1 MNNSASPKAHR
12 QVSSIAVWSW
22 ILYDFASTIFSVSI
36 LSYFFPLWLGDE
48 LGAGASLFNYI
59 TAASMVLVALT
70 APAFGAVA
78 DLRQRRRIYLVV
90 FTILAVVCTTGLS
103 FSGTVIAAAALFIA
117 GNFTYQSAQVFYNA
131 LLPNVSPERGMGRVS
146 GYGVAAG
153 YVGTIFAL
161 LLITPFVT
169 NPTEIQSLLGPLG
182 GWIQTTGTLNSN
194 AFLPTAM
201 LYLLFSLPSFFFV
214 SDRWIHA
221 PLPVSLQATYRGV
234 LSTIRNARNYAGM
247 GAFLLGTIL
256 YTDAANTAVVNM
268 SLYGREVFGM
278 EQGEIR
284 NLLLF
289 STVFAAVGAVG
300 FGFVTDR
307 LGPKHTLV
315 MVLITWL
322 GAILLAAV
330 AATPWMLL
338 LAGPVVG
345 IALGATWVVSRV
357 MLVALSPA
365 EKLGEFF
372 GFYALAGRLSAVTG
386 PLITAILLT
395 VFDGLGSTGYR
406 LAVAFL
412 ALIVILALIL
422 LLRIPDVRPERV
434 IEEFSKG
441 SYT

>member
-1 MNNSASPKAHR
+1 MNSSATPKSPQHAP
-12 QVSSIAVWSW
+12 SIAVWSW

-48 LGAGASLFNYI
+48 LGAGANLFNYI

-78 DLRQRRRIYLVV
+78 DLRQRRRIYLIV
-90 FTILAVVCTTGLS
+90 FTILAIVSTAGLS
-103 FSGTVIAAAALFIA
+103 FSGTVVAAAALFIA
-117 GNFTYQSAQVFYNA
+117 ANFAYQSAQVFYNA
-131 LLPNVSPERGMGRVS
+131 LLPSVSPERGTGRVS

-169 NPTEIQSLLGPLG
+169 SPNEIQSLLGTLG
-182 GWIQTTGTLNSN
+182 GWIRTTSALNSN
-194 AFLPTAM
+194 AFLPTAA

-214 SDRWIHA
+214 SDQRIHA
-221 PLPVSLQATYRGV
+221 PLPLSLEAIYRGV
-234 LSTIRNARNYAGM
+234 LSTISNARTYPGL
-247 GAFLLGTIL
+247 GPFLLSTIL
-256 YTDAANTAVVNM
+256 YTDAASTTVVNM
-268 SLYGREVFGM
+268 SLYGREVFAM
-278 EQGEIR
+278 EQSEIR

-289 STVFAAVGAVG
+289 STVFAAVGATG
-300 FGFVTDR
+300 FGFITDH
-307 LGPKHTLV
+307 LGPKRTLFII
-315 MVLITWL
+315 LITWL
-322 GAILLAAV
+322 AAILLAAV

-345 IALGATWVVSRV
+345 IALGATWTVSRA

-395 VFDGLGSTGYR
+395 IFEDLGSTGYR
-406 LAVAFL
+406 LAVAAL
-412 ALIVILALIL
+412 ALMVVLALIL
-422 LLRIPDVRPERV
+422 LLRVPDVRP
-434 IEEFSKG
+434 
-441 SYT
+441 

>member
-1 MNNSASPKAHR
+1 MNSSATPKSPQHAP
-12 QVSSIAVWSW
+12 SIAVWSW

-48 LGAGASLFNYI
+48 LGAGANLFNYI

-78 DLRQRRRIYLVV
+78 DLRQRRRIYLIV
-90 FTILAVVCTTGLS
+90 FTILAVVSTAGLG
-103 FSGTVIAAAALFIA
+103 FSGTVVAAAALFIA
-117 GNFTYQSAQVFYNA
+117 ANFAYQSAQVFYNA
-131 LLPNVSPERGMGRVS
+131 LLPSVSPERGTGRVS

-169 NPTEIQSLLGPLG
+169 SPNEIQSLLGTLG
-182 GWIQTTGTLNSN
+182 GWIRTTSALNSN
-194 AFLPTAM
+194 AFLPTAA

-214 SDRWIHA
+214 SDQRIHA
-221 PLPVSLQATYRGV
+221 PLPLSLEAIYRGV
-234 LSTIRNARNYAGM
+234 HSTISNARTYPGL
-247 GAFLLGTIL
+247 GPFLLSMIL
-256 YTDAANTAVVNM
+256 YTDAASTTVVNM
-268 SLYGREVFGM
+268 SLYGREVFAM
-278 EQGEIR
+278 EQSEIR

-289 STVFAAVGAVG
+289 STVFAAVGATG
-300 FGFVTDR
+300 FGFITDH
-307 LGPKHTLV
+307 LGPKRTLFII
-315 MVLITWL
+315 LITWL
-322 GAILLAAV
+322 AAILLAAV

-345 IALGATWVVSRV
+345 IALGATWTVSRA

-395 VFDGLGSTGYR
+395 IFEGLGSTGYR
-406 LAVAFL
+406 LAVAAL
-412 ALIVILALIL
+412 ALMVVSALIL
-422 LLRIPDVRPERV
+422 LLRVPDVRP
-434 IEEFSKG
+434 
-441 SYT
+441 

>member
-1 MNNSASPKAHR
+1 MNNSASPKSPQ
-12 QVSSIAVWSW
+12 QVSSVAVWAW

-48 LGAGASLFNYI
+48 LGAGAGLFNYI
-59 TAASMVLVALT
+59 IAASMILVALT
-70 APAFGAVA
+70 APVFGAVA
-78 DLRQRRRIYLVV
+78 DLRQRRRIYLIA
-90 FTILAVVCTTGLS
+90 FTLLTVICTTGLS

-117 GNFTYQSAQVFYNA
+117 ANFTYQSAQVFYNA
-131 LLPNVSPERGMGRVS
+131 LLPSVSSERGTGRVS

-153 YVGTIFAL
+153 YIGTIFAL

-169 NPTEIQSLLGPLG
+169 NPSGVQSLLGPLG
-182 GWIQTTGTLNSN
+182 GWIQTTNALNSN
-194 AFLPTAM
+194 AFLPTAG

-214 SDRWIHA
+214 PDRRIHV

-234 LSTIRNARNYAGM
+234 LSTIRHARSYAGM
-247 GAFLLGTIL
+247 GTFLLATVL
-256 YTDAANTAVVNM
+256 YTDAANTAVANM

-289 STVFAAVGAVG
+289 STVFAAVGATG

-307 LGPKHTLV
+307 LGPKRTLV

-330 AATPWMLL
+330 AVGPWMLL

-345 IALGATWVVSRV
+345 TALGATWVVSRV

-395 VFDGLGSTGYR
+395 AFDGLGSTGYR

-412 ALIVILALIL
+412 ALIVVLALIL
-422 LLRIPDVRPERV
+422 LLRVPDVRAGYRRV
-434 IEEFSKG
+434 SQK
-441 SYT
+441 

>member
-1 MNNSASPKAHR
+1 MNSSATPKSPQHAP
-12 QVSSIAVWSW
+12 SIAVWSW

-48 LGAGASLFNYI
+48 LGAGANLFNYI

-78 DLRQRRRIYLVV
+78 DLRQRRRIYLIV
-90 FTILAVVCTTGLS
+90 FTILAIVSTAGLS
-103 FSGTVIAAAALFIA
+103 FSGTVVAAAALFIA
-117 GNFTYQSAQVFYNA
+117 ANFAYQSAQVFYNA
-131 LLPNVSPERGMGRVS
+131 LLPSVSPERGTGRVS

-169 NPTEIQSLLGPLG
+169 SPNEIQSLLGTLG
-182 GWIQTTGTLNSN
+182 GWIRTTSALNSN
-194 AFLPTAM
+194 AFLPTAA

-214 SDRWIHA
+214 SDQRIHA
-221 PLPVSLQATYRGV
+221 PLPLSLEAIYRGV
-234 LSTIRNARNYAGM
+234 HSTISNARTYPGL
-247 GAFLLGTIL
+247 GPFLLSTIL
-256 YTDAANTAVVNM
+256 YTDAASTTVVNM
-268 SLYGREVFGM
+268 SLYGREVFAM
-278 EQGEIR
+278 EQSEIR

-289 STVFAAVGAVG
+289 STVFAAVGATG
-300 FGFVTDR
+300 FGFITDH
-307 LGPKHTLV
+307 LGPKRTLFII
-315 MVLITWL
+315 LITWL
-322 GAILLAAV
+322 AAILLAAV

-345 IALGATWVVSRV
+345 IALGATWTVSRA

-395 VFDGLGSTGYR
+395 IFEDLGSTGYR
-406 LAVAFL
+406 LAVAAL
-412 ALIVILALIL
+412 ALMVVLALIL
-422 LLRIPDVRPERV
+422 LLRVPDVRP
-434 IEEFSKG
+434 
-441 SYT
+441 